1 MQHMDY
7 DGFRQMVLGANLR
20 PMKAGQVE
28 RMYEG
33 MNNTECNINHISTLN
48 NIMNVSEYKGYNEEI
63 VRLTLELAGTDQLK
77 PPETIGEFEKFFC
90 KKCKDPFA
98 KYMYLRLIDFSQ
110 FEELFVTEFD
120 AEVFVMVVA
129 TITAQVM
136 ENEAFNNEEE
146 QLFVAKFMTI
156 IAKTPKFD
164 FIMDFMDDA
173 ERDKIKAI
181 IKGLNKI

>member
-1 MQHMDY
+1 
-7 DGFRQMVLGANLR
+7 
-20 PMKAGQVE
+20 
-28 RMYEG
+28 
-33 MNNTECNINHISTLN
+33 
-48 NIMNVSEYKGYNEEI
+48 
-63 VRLTLELAGTDQLK
+63 
-77 PPETIGEFEKFFC
+77 
-90 KKCKDPFA
+90 
-98 KYMYLRLIDFSQ
+98 MYLRLIDFSQ

-181 IKGLNKI
+181 IKGLDKIQNKK

>member
-1 MQHMDY
+1 
-7 DGFRQMVLGANLR
+7 
-20 PMKAGQVE
+20 
-28 RMYEG
+28 
-33 MNNTECNINHISTLN
+33 
-48 NIMNVSEYKGYNEEI
+48 
-63 VRLTLELAGTDQLK
+63 
-77 PPETIGEFEKFFC
+77 
-90 KKCKDPFA
+90 
-98 KYMYLRLIDFSQ
+98 MYLRLIDFSQ

-120 AEVFVMVVA
+120 AQVFVMVVA

-181 IKGLNKI
+181 IKGLDKIQNKKEFAEI